1 MTRFRVRSDP
11 KIYTRRDSGRSSDKM
26 PGMIV
31 TAPVRAS
38 GRVMVGAK
46 IGPSP
51 RAGARARQREA
62 EVGAGPGRRGGG
74 AGWRARARVGR
85 APHISLVSKVVT
97 PRRHA
102 AASYLHAPS
111 APKLRARPSHA

>member
-1 MTRFRVRSDP
+1 MTRFRVWSDP

-62 EVGAGPGRRGGG
+62 EVGAGPGARRGCGVESEG
-74 AGWRARARVGR
+74 EGWARAAHLTRVEGSDTTQ
-85 APHISLVSKVVT
+85 A
-97 PRRHA
+97 RR
-102 AASYLHAPS
+102 
-111 APKLRARPSHA
+111 R